1 MPFYYIH
8 KITVTVRCD
17 KDHGWM
23 SNSDLMEA
31 SLADLMCSQEILGFF
46 FYCPLA
52 AFSTFIAQ
60 RWRE

>member
-23 SNSDLMEA
+23 SNSDLTEA

-46 FYCPLA
+46 FLLPT
-52 AFSTFIAQ
+52 SGV
-60 RWRE
+60 

>member
-1 MPFYYIH
+1 M
-8 KITVTVRCD
+8 VRCD

-23 SNSDLMEA
+23 SNSDLTEA
-31 SLADLMCSQEILGFF
+31 SLADLMCSQEILGFL